1 MTRPIVAGGIRGQLG
16 VRGVVVAGV
25 LLVLAAVT
33 FSQVSR
39 YFLTPDNLLT
49 LLTSI
54 SITGI
59 VALPATFLIRAGQVD
74 LSVGALA
81 ATSGV
86 LLADFTADLGTPGGV
101 LVAVLAGLVSG
112 SIIGVLV
119 CVLGVN
125 SLAATFAAMALL
137 RGIAYL
143 LPGGL
148 AVTAPNFSALSA
160 VTPVFSLTVPVII
173 FLGLLALALLLHLFT
188 PLTAV
193 LSPLPAPH
201 PASGALRLGLQDRP
215 LDTGPHSDDDPGA
228 AQQHRAARRHT
239 RALIGMFIASG
250 VAAALVGMILTS
262 QLGTGLPAAA
272 GGLELTVLT
281 AVVLG
286 GGSLAGGR
294 GSIAGTLLALLVL
307 STVDNGLALV
317 NISSYAQQVLHGA
330 LLVIALVADRVFVVI
345 RARRERRAGA
355 DSAETA
361 DATTP

>member
-1 MTRPIVAGGIRGQLG
+1 MTQTLVVTSPRGLPRIIRTAL
-16 VRGVVVAGV
+16 VFLV
-25 LLVLAAVT
+25 LLAVVGAV
-33 FSQVSR
+33 FSAVSP
-39 YFLTPDNLLT
+39 YFLTSDNLVT
-49 LLTSI
+49 LITSI
-54 SITGI
+54 SVTGI

-86 LLADFTADLGTPGGV
+86 LLAGFAPDLGNVGAV
-101 LVAVLAGLVSG
+101 LVAVIAGLLSG
-112 SIIGVLV
+112 AIIGVLV

-148 AVTAPNFSALSA
+148 AVTAPNFSTLSATTSVFALS
-160 VTPVFSLTVPVII
+160 VPVLI
-173 FLGLLALALLLHLFT
+173 FVGLLLA
-188 PLTAV
+188 AV
-193 LSPLPAPH
+193 LVQAFTGLSQILSPRPSPVGR
-201 PASGALRLGLQDRP
+201 SGILGLGLQDRP
-215 LDTGPHSDDDPGA
+215 LDAGPDDGESA
-228 AQQHRAARRHT
+228 GSAEQRRAARRHT
-239 RALIGMFIASG
+239 RALIGMFVASG
-250 VAAALVGMILTS
+250 AAAALVGMILTS

-294 GSIAGTLLALLVL
+294 GSVTGTLLALLVL

-330 LLVIALVADRVFVVI
+330 LLVIALVADRVFVVLS
-345 RARRERRAGA
+345 ARRRRRAVVGRPPVV
-355 DSAETA
+355 E
-361 DATTP
+361 

>member
-1 MTRPIVAGGIRGQLG
+1 MTQPLSTTTWTPAGGRTLSLRS
-16 VRGVVVAGV
+16 VLVFLV
-25 LLVLAAVT
+25 LLLISGTVFSAV
-33 FSQVSR
+33 SP
-39 YFLTPDNLLT
+39 YFLTSDNLIT
-49 LLTSI
+49 LITSI
-54 SITGI
+54 SVTGI

-86 LLADFTADLGTPGGV
+86 LLAGFAPDLGNVGAV
-101 LVAVLAGLVSG
+101 LVAVVAGLLSG
-112 SIIGVLV
+112 ALIGVLV

-160 VTPVFSLTVPVII
+160 TTPVLSLTVPVLI
-173 FLGLLALALLLHLFT
+173 FVGLVVAAFLTQALT
-188 PLTAV
+188 GLTRT
-193 LSPLPAPH
+193 LSPLPSAPLG
-201 PASGALRLGLQDRP
+201 SGILRLGLQDRP
-215 LDTGPHSDDDPGA
+215 LDAVTADEESGGSDR
-228 AQQHRAARRHT
+228 QQRAARNHT
-239 RALIGMFIASG
+239 RALIGTFVASG

-294 GSIAGTLLALLVL
+294 GSVAGTLLALVVL

-330 LLVIALVADRVFVVI
+330 LLVIALVADRVFAVLGAR
-345 RARRERRAGA
+345 RAR
-355 DSAETA
+355 
-361 DATTP
+361 